1 MEECSQNVE
10 PCYCWRTRNTWS
22 SDEVASDD
30 SSIGTPISGK
40 LDTPF
45 LEAGEVAPPTSALV
59 PEQSWPHH
67 DLHDGGGD
75 AVSIPGLPNATERR
89 RVVIV
94 EQVGDVDT
102 TTVSGTADC
111 RWPGREPTAGST
123 DDGSSLLSTGPTPPL
138 RLLDNALD
146 LQFKPPIPSPTTT
159 VMCADPPTDHVA
171 CQGPSSEEAFHAK
184 ARCQDYG
191 VQAAREVV
199 QPEEDK
205 NFHKRGNGAVEG
217 KDEPKNN
224 ALTND
229 TAISK
234 GVHFMHPSGTPEVR
248 KDDDVAVVDLMGE
261 KITQYHMG
269 TNVASRE
276 LGFPNHTPSKINKA
290 STSSPQP
297 SKNTPS
303 NNWMVYSR
311 SRRCKQKLQLDPPTQ
326 PTIHTAPKIKILT
339 RDQQTRLPEDT
350 RGVESSGP
358 KRHVECTQTLQ
369 RRESDSSQTEETVVQ
384 GRENEKPKNRTME
397 EAVMIWNMAQ
407 EIGVTS
413 DTEQGVIIRKIKD
426 MEERDKKKAQRL
438 GEGRHIP

>member
-40 LDTPF
+40 LDTSF
-45 LEAGEVAPPTSALV
+45 LEADEVAPPASALV

-67 DLHDGGGD
+67 DLHGGGGD
-75 AVSIPGLPNATERR
+75 AASILSPPNTTDRR
-89 RVVIV
+89 RDAIV
-94 EQVGDVDT
+94 EQVGDVDITIVST
-102 TTVSGTADC
+102 TIDC
-111 RWPGREPTAGST
+111 CRPGREPTVGSI
-123 DDGSSLLSTGPTPPL
+123 DRGSSSLPTGPTPSL

-146 LQFKPPIPSPTTT
+146 LRFKPPIPSPTTT
-159 VMCADPPTDHVA
+159 VMCADSRTNHVA
-171 CQGPSSEEAFHAK
+171 CQGSSSEEAFHAK

-261 KITQYHMG
+261 KIQHYHMG
-269 TNVASRE
+269 ANVASRE
-276 LGFPNHTPSKINKA
+276 LGFPSHTPSKINKA
-290 STSSPQP
+290 SSSSPQP
-297 SKNTPS
+297 LKNTPS
-303 NNWMVYSR
+303 NNWMV
-311 SRRCKQKLQLDPPTQ
+311 
-326 PTIHTAPKIKILT
+326 
-339 RDQQTRLPEDT
+339 
-350 RGVESSGP
+350 
-358 KRHVECTQTLQ
+358 
-369 RRESDSSQTEETVVQ
+369 
-384 GRENEKPKNRTME
+384 
-397 EAVMIWNMAQ
+397 
-407 EIGVTS
+407 
-413 DTEQGVIIRKIKD
+413 
-426 MEERDKKKAQRL
+426 
-438 GEGRHIP
+438 